1 MSEKKEENFLL
12 LNKYMSSEKNLSIR
26 FNLVLGSC
34 SCCYYYYYIIYI
46 YLLII

>member
-34 SCCYYYYYIIYI
+34 YYFL
-46 YLLII
+46 YLFINYLKI